1 MGPPSRAYTMKG
13 WKSKSVDWTTLHRK
27 KEENP
32 RGLNMKTHLRLTKH
46 APPAPKRQTEYKNPT
61 HVSSFLLQTH
71 DDLLHQRQEKR
82 NIRQVIQLK
91 SPVTHISMRVTWKQ
105 PNSRKTVVRR
115 KTTTWRQPHNTWWPN
130 EIQKWNSKRIHHQ
143 DFKYLATKWD
153 SEMELK
159 IGLSNNTPSTRQPN
173 EIQKWNSNRS
183 RNNNKTL

>member
-105 PNSRKTVVRR
+105 SNSRKTVVRR
-115 KTTTWRQPHNTWWPN
+115 NQPHDDNHTIHGDQMRFRNGTQRGPTNKTSNTWR
-130 EIQKWNSKRIHHQ
+130 
-143 DFKYLATKWD
+143 
-153 SEMELK
+153 
-159 IGLSNNTPSTRQPN
+159 PN

-183 RNNNKTL
+183 Q

>member
-115 KTTTWRQPHNTWWPN
+115 NQLHDDNHTIHGDQMRFRNGTQKGFTNKTSNTWR
-130 EIQKWNSKRIHHQ
+130 
-143 DFKYLATKWD
+143 
-153 SEMELK
+153 
-159 IGLSNNTPSTRQPN
+159 PN

-183 RNNNKTL
+183 

>member
-1 MGPPSRAYTMKG
+1 MNLRKQLFSSVIMMGPPSRAYTMKG

-91 SPVTHISMRVTWKQ
+91 SPVTHIPMRVTWKQ

-115 KTTTWRQPHNTWWPN
+115 NQLHDDNHTIHGDQMRFRNGTQTGPQTTTKH
-130 EIQKWNSKRIHHQ
+130 
-143 DFKYLATKWD
+143 
-153 SEMELK
+153 
-159 IGLSNNTPSTRQPN
+159 
-173 EIQKWNSNRS
+173 
-183 RNNNKTL
+183 RNNGTLS

>member
-61 HVSSFLLQTH
+61 HASSFLLQTH
-71 DDLLHQRQEKR
+71 DDLLHQRQEKQ

-115 KTTTWRQPHNTWWPN
+115 NQLHDDNHTIHGDQMRFRNGTQKGSTTKTSNTWR
-130 EIQKWNSKRIHHQ
+130 
-143 DFKYLATKWD
+143 
-153 SEMELK
+153 
-159 IGLSNNTPSTRQPN
+159 PN

-183 RNNNKTL
+183 QQQHSKYKATKWDSEMELKQVPKQH